1 MTEQEWMDMY
11 YRHYGPDNVPHF
23 PDWPN
28 MPHADWPRWGWRRW
42 NDSEPAHEVP
52 WDYDCCN
59 HGESDC
65 ICVTSAD
72 ADLWNSYS
80 SLSGLLA
87 FNPDDLSAALANA
100 DTIEDL
106 SGFVSANS
114 GIWLSAG
121 YVPNI
126 YENISA
132 LYDALNDKVDYSAME
147 SAMSS
152 YHVWTDSEVMAHDA
166 GRYGD
171 FSGTLVGIGTYE
183 RPLRVSKYISQA
195 VAAVEVATNGFT
207 SPLASGVSIDG
218 LQDQISKVNS
228 ELDNA
233 KTEIKINHDDIQF
246 LANLSGAFKDKLH
259 PEMVHPDHPISLEES
274 LATPSI
280 MYYWSEA
287 NEGV

>member
-132 LYDALNDKVDYSAME
+132 LYDGLNDKVDYSAME

-152 YHVWTDSEVMAHDA
+152 YHVWTDSEVMAYDA

-171 FSGTLVGIGTYE
+171 FSGTLIGVGTYE
-183 RPLRVSKYISQA
+183 RPLRVSKYIARA
-195 VAAVEVATNGFT
+195 VAAVEEATNNYT
-207 SPLASGVSIDG
+207 IPLASADSVDK
-218 LQDQISKVNS
+218 LQGQITQLNG
-228 ELDNA
+228 
-233 KTEIKINHDDIQF
+233 KINRAFSDIHF
-246 LANLSGAFKDKLH
+246 NSDNIKMLANLSAKFDDKYH
-259 PEMVHPDHPISLEES
+259 PPMYNYKVSLEES
-274 LATPSI
+274 RSTPDNI
-280 MYYWSEA
+280 YYWSEA

>member
-147 SAMSS
+147 SAMSL
-152 YHVWTDSEVMAHDA
+152 YHVWTDSEVMAYDA

-171 FSGTLVGIGTYE
+171 FSGTLIGIGTYE
-183 RPLRVSKYISQA
+183 RPLRVSKYIAKA
-195 VAAVEVATNGFT
+195 VAAVEEATNNYT
-207 SPLASGVSIDG
+207 IPLASADSVDK
-218 LQDQISKVNS
+218 LQGQITQLNGKINRAFSG
-228 ELDNA
+228 
-233 KTEIKINHDDIQF
+233 IQINHDNIEM
-246 LANLSGAFKDKLH
+246 LANLSAKFDDKYH
-259 PEMVHPDHPISLEES
+259 PPMYNYKVS
-274 LATPSI
+274 LAESRSTPDNI
-280 MYYWSEA
+280 YYWSEA

>member
-132 LYDALNDKVDYSAME
+132 LYDALNDKVDFSAME

-195 VAAVEVATNGFT
+195 VAAVEEATNGFT

-218 LQDQISKVNS
+218 LQEQISKVNS

-246 LANLSGAFKDKLH
+246 LANLSGAFKDELH
-259 PEMVHPDHPISLEES
+259 PEMDNKKVSLEES
-274 LATPSI
+274 LGTPSI

>member
-132 LYDALNDKVDYSAME
+132 LYDGLNEKVDFTAME

-195 VAAVEVATNGFT
+195 VAAVEEATNGFT
-207 SPLASGVSIDG
+207 TPLASGVSIDG
-218 LQDQISKVNS
+218 LQEQISKVNS

-246 LANLSGAFKDKLH
+246 LANLSGAFKDEFH

-274 LATPSI
+274 SGTPSI

>member
-80 SLSGLLA
+80 SLSGLLV

-152 YHVWTDSEVMAHDA
+152 YHVWTDSEVMAYDA

-171 FSGTLVGIGTYE
+171 FSGTLIGIGTYE
-183 RPLRVSKYISQA
+183 RPLRVSKYIAKA
-195 VAAVEVATNGFT
+195 VAAVEEATNNYT
-207 SPLASGVSIDG
+207 IPLASADSVDK
-218 LQDQISKVNS
+218 LQGQITQLNG
-228 ELDNA
+228 
-233 KTEIKINHDDIQF
+233 KINRAFSGIQVNHDNIEM
-246 LANLSGAFKDKLH
+246 LANLTAKFNDEYH
-259 PEMVHPDHPISLEES
+259 PPMYNYKVSLEES
-274 LATPSI
+274 RGTPDNI
-280 MYYWSEA
+280 YYWSEA

>member
-126 YENISA
+126 YENIYELFSA
-132 LYDALNDKVDYSAME
+132 VNNKVDFSAME

-166 GRYGD
+166 GRYGN

-183 RPLRVSKYISQA
+183 RPLRISNYIA
-195 VAAVEVATNGFT
+195 KAAAAVDIATNGFT
-207 SPLASGVSIDG
+207 TPLASGVSIDG
-218 LQDQISKVNS
+218 LQEQISKVNS

-246 LANLSGAFKDKLH
+246 LANLSGAFKDEFH
-259 PEMVHPDHPISLEES
+259 PEMVHPEHPISLEES
-274 LATPSI
+274 LGRPSV
-280 MYYWSEA
+280 MFYWSEA

>member
-152 YHVWTDSEVMAHDA
+152 YHVWTDSEVMAYDA

-171 FSGTLVGIGTYE
+171 FSGTLIGIGTYE
-183 RPLRVSKYISQA
+183 RPLRVSKYIAKA
-195 VAAVEVATNGFT
+195 VAAVEEATNNYT
-207 SPLASGVSIDG
+207 IPLASADSVDK
-218 LQDQISKVNS
+218 LQGQITQLNG
-228 ELDNA
+228 
-233 KTEIKINHDDIQF
+233 KINRAFSGIQVNHDNIEM
-246 LANLSGAFKDKLH
+246 LANLSAKFNDKHH
-259 PEMVHPDHPISLEES
+259 PPMYNYKVSLEES
-274 LATPSI
+274 RSTPNNI
-280 MYYWSEA
+280 YYWSEA

>member
-28 MPHADWPRWGWRRW
+28 MPHADWPHWGWRRW

-152 YHVWTDSEVMAHDA
+152 YHVWTDSEVMAYDA

-171 FSGTLVGIGTYE
+171 FSGTLIGIGTYE
-183 RPLRVSKYISQA
+183 RPLRVSKYIAKA
-195 VAAVEVATNGFT
+195 VAAVEEATNNYT
-207 SPLASGVSIDG
+207 IPLASADSVDK
-218 LQDQISKVNS
+218 LQGQITQLNG
-228 ELDNA
+228 
-233 KTEIKINHDDIQF
+233 KINRAFSGIQVNHDNIEM
-246 LANLSGAFKDKLH
+246 LANLTAKFKDEYH
-259 PEMVHPDHPISLEES
+259 PPMYNYKVSLEES
-274 LATPSI
+274 RSTPDNI
-280 MYYWSEA
+280 YYWSEA

>member
-87 FNPDDLSAALANA
+87 FNLDDLSAALANA

-132 LYDALNDKVDYSAME
+132 LYDGLNDKVDYSAME

-152 YHVWTDSEVMAHDA
+152 YHVWTDSEVMAYDA

-171 FSGTLVGIGTYE
+171 FSGTLIGIGTYE
-183 RPLRVSKYISQA
+183 RPLRVSKYIARA
-195 VAAVEVATNGFT
+195 VAAVEEATNNYT
-207 SPLASGVSIDG
+207 IPLASADSVDK
-218 LQDQISKVNS
+218 LQGQITQLNG
-228 ELDNA
+228 
-233 KTEIKINHDDIQF
+233 KINRAFSGIRVNHDNIEM
-246 LANLSGAFKDKLH
+246 LANLTTKFNDEYH
-259 PEMVHPDHPISLEES
+259 PPMYNYKVS
-274 LATPSI
+274 LAESRNAPDNI
-280 MYYWSEA
+280 YYWSEA

>member
-132 LYDALNDKVDYSAME
+132 LYDGLNDKVDYSAME

-152 YHVWTDSEVMAHDA
+152 YHVWTDSEVMAYDA

-171 FSGTLVGIGTYE
+171 FSGTLIGIGTYE
-183 RPLRVSKYISQA
+183 RPLRVSKYIARA
-195 VAAVEVATNGFT
+195 VAAVEEATNNYT
-207 SPLASGVSIDG
+207 IPLASADSVDK
-218 LQDQISKVNS
+218 LQGQITQLNG
-228 ELDNA
+228 
-233 KTEIKINHDDIQF
+233 KINRALSGIRVNHDNIEM
-246 LANLSGAFKDKLH
+246 LANQTAKFDDKYY
-259 PEMVHPDHPISLEES
+259 PPMYNYKVSLEES
-274 LATPSI
+274 RGTPDNI
-280 MYYWSEA
+280 YYWSEV

>member
-152 YHVWTDSEVMAHDA
+152 YHVWTDSEVLLTI
-166 GRYGD
+166 
-171 FSGTLVGIGTYE
+171 FVII
-183 RPLRVSKYISQA
+183 VSCI
-195 VAAVEVATNGFT
+195 
-207 SPLASGVSIDG
+207 
-218 LQDQISKVNS
+218 
-228 ELDNA
+228 
-233 KTEIKINHDDIQF
+233 
-246 LANLSGAFKDKLH
+246 
-259 PEMVHPDHPISLEES
+259 
-274 LATPSI
+274 
-280 MYYWSEA
+280 
-287 NEGV
+287 

>member
-147 SAMSS
+147 SAMLS
-152 YHVWTDSEVMAHDA
+152 YHVWTDSEVMAYDA

-171 FSGTLVGIGTYE
+171 FSGTLIGIGTYE
-183 RPLRVSKYISQA
+183 RPLRVSKYIAKA
-195 VAAVEVATNGFT
+195 VAAVEEATNNYT
-207 SPLASGVSIDG
+207 IPLASADSVDK
-218 LQDQISKVNS
+218 LQGQITQLNGKINRAFSG
-228 ELDNA
+228 
-233 KTEIKINHDDIQF
+233 IQINHDNIEM
-246 LANLSGAFKDKLH
+246 LANLSAKFDDKYH
-259 PEMVHPDHPISLEES
+259 PPMYNYKVSLEES
-274 LATPSI
+274 YSTPDNI
-280 MYYWSEA
+280 YYWSEA

>member
-152 YHVWTDSEVMAHDA
+152 YHVWTDSEVMAYDA

-171 FSGTLVGIGTYE
+171 FSGTLIGIGTYE
-183 RPLRVSKYISQA
+183 RPLRVSKYIARA
-195 VAAVEVATNGFT
+195 VAAVEEATNNYT
-207 SPLASGVSIDG
+207 IPLASADSVDK
-218 LQDQISKVNS
+218 LQGQITQLNGKINRAFSG
-228 ELDNA
+228 
-233 KTEIKINHDDIQF
+233 IQINHDNIEM
-246 LANLSGAFKDKLH
+246 LANLTAKFDDKYH
-259 PEMVHPDHPISLEES
+259 PPMYNNKVSLEES
-274 LATPSI
+274 RYTPDNI
-280 MYYWSEA
+280 YYWSEA

>member
-132 LYDALNDKVDYSAME
+132 LYDGLNDKVDYSTME

-152 YHVWTDSEVMAHDA
+152 YHVWTDSEVMAYDA

-171 FSGTLVGIGTYE
+171 FSGTLIGVGTYE
-183 RPLRVSKYISQA
+183 RPLRVSKYIARA
-195 VAAVEVATNGFT
+195 VAAVDEATNNYT
-207 SPLASGVSIDG
+207 IPLASADSVDK
-218 LQDQISKVNS
+218 LQGQITQLNG
-228 ELDNA
+228 
-233 KTEIKINHDDIQF
+233 KINRAFSDIHF
-246 LANLSGAFKDKLH
+246 NSDNIKMLANLSAKFNDEYH
-259 PEMVHPDHPISLEES
+259 PPMYNNKVS
-274 LATPSI
+274 LAESRATPDNI
-280 MYYWSEA
+280 YYWSEA

>member
-80 SLSGLLA
+80 SLSGLLV

-152 YHVWTDSEVMAHDA
+152 YHVWTDSEVMAYDA

-171 FSGTLVGIGTYE
+171 FSGTLIGIGTYE
-183 RPLRVSKYISQA
+183 RPLRVSKYIARA
-195 VAAVEVATNGFT
+195 VAAVEEATNNYT
-207 SPLASGVSIDG
+207 IPLASADSVDK
-218 LQDQISKVNS
+218 LQGQITQLNG
-228 ELDNA
+228 
-233 KTEIKINHDDIQF
+233 KINRAFSGIQVNHDNIEM
-246 LANLSGAFKDKLH
+246 LANLSAKFNDKYH
-259 PEMVHPDHPISLEES
+259 PPMYNYKVSLEES
-274 LATPSI
+274 RGTPDNI
-280 MYYWSEA
+280 YYWSEA

>member
-132 LYDALNDKVDYSAME
+132 FSAALNDKVDYSAME
-147 SAMSS
+147 SAMST
-152 YHVWTDSEVMAHDA
+152 YHVWTDSEVMAYDA

-171 FSGTLVGIGTYE
+171 FSGTLIGIGTYE
-183 RPLRVSKYISQA
+183 RPLRVSKYIAKA
-195 VAAVEVATNGFT
+195 VAAVEEATNNYT
-207 SPLASGVSIDG
+207 IPLASADSVDK
-218 LQDQISKVNS
+218 LQGQITQLNGKINRAFSG
-228 ELDNA
+228 
-233 KTEIKINHDDIQF
+233 IQINHDNIEM
-246 LANLSGAFKDKLH
+246 LANLSAKFDDKYH
-259 PEMVHPDHPISLEES
+259 PPMYNYKVS
-274 LATPSI
+274 LAESRSAPDNI
-280 MYYWSEA
+280 YYWSEA

>member
-152 YHVWTDSEVMAHDA
+152 YHVWTDSEVMAYDA

-171 FSGTLVGIGTYE
+171 FSGTLIGIGTYE
-183 RPLRVSKYISQA
+183 RPLRVSKYIARA
-195 VAAVEVATNGFT
+195 VAAVEEATNNYT
-207 SPLASGVSIDG
+207 IPLASADSVDK
-218 LQDQISKVNS
+218 LQGQITQLNG
-228 ELDNA
+228 
-233 KTEIKINHDDIQF
+233 KINRAFSGIQVNHDNIEM
-246 LANLSGAFKDKLH
+246 LANLSAKFNDKHH
-259 PEMVHPDHPISLEES
+259 PPMYNYKVSLEES
-274 LATPSI
+274 RSTPDNI
-280 MYYWSEA
+280 YYWSEA

>member
-147 SAMSS
+147 SAMLS
-152 YHVWTDSEVMAHDA
+152 YHVWTDSEVMAYDA

-171 FSGTLVGIGTYE
+171 FSGTLIGIGTYE
-183 RPLRVSKYISQA
+183 RPLRVSKYIAKA
-195 VAAVEVATNGFT
+195 VAAVEEATNNYT
-207 SPLASGVSIDG
+207 IPLASADSVDK
-218 LQDQISKVNS
+218 LQGQITQLNG
-228 ELDNA
+228 
-233 KTEIKINHDDIQF
+233 KINRAFSGIQVNHDNIEM
-246 LANLSGAFKDKLH
+246 LANLSAKFNDEHH
-259 PEMVHPDHPISLEES
+259 PPMYNYKVSLEES
-274 LATPSI
+274 RSTPDNI
-280 MYYWSEA
+280 YYWSEA

>member
-147 SAMSS
+147 SAMLS
-152 YHVWTDSEVMAHDA
+152 YHVWTDSEVMAYDA

-171 FSGTLVGIGTYE
+171 FSGTLIGIGTYE
-183 RPLRVSKYISQA
+183 RPLRVSKYIAKA
-195 VAAVEVATNGFT
+195 VAAVEEATNNYT
-207 SPLASGVSIDG
+207 IPLASADSVDK
-218 LQDQISKVNS
+218 LQGQITQLNGKINRAFSG
-228 ELDNA
+228 
-233 KTEIKINHDDIQF
+233 IQINHDNIEM
-246 LANLSGAFKDKLH
+246 LANLSAKFDDKYH
-259 PEMVHPDHPISLEES
+259 PPMYNYKVS
-274 LATPSI
+274 LAESRSTPDNI
-280 MYYWSEA
+280 YYWSEA

>member
-152 YHVWTDSEVMAHDA
+152 YHVWTDSEVMAYDA

-171 FSGTLVGIGTYE
+171 FSGTLIGIGTYE
-183 RPLRVSKYISQA
+183 RPLRVSKYIAKA
-195 VAAVEVATNGFT
+195 VAAVEEATNNYT
-207 SPLASGVSIDG
+207 IPLASADSVDK
-218 LQDQISKVNS
+218 LQGQITQLNGKINRAFSG
-228 ELDNA
+228 
-233 KTEIKINHDDIQF
+233 IQINHDNIEM
-246 LANLSGAFKDKLH
+246 LANLSAKFDDKYH
-259 PEMVHPDHPISLEES
+259 PPMYNYKVS
-274 LATPSI
+274 LAKSRSTPDNI
-280 MYYWSEA
+280 YYWSEA

>member
-1 MTEQEWMDMY
+1 MTEQEWMDIY

-152 YHVWTDSEVMAHDA
+152 YHVWTDSEVMAYDA

-183 RPLRVSKYISQA
+183 RPLRVSKYIAKA
-195 VAAVEVATNGFT
+195 VAAVEEATNNYT
-207 SPLASGVSIDG
+207 IPLASADSVDK
-218 LQDQISKVNS
+218 LQGQITQLNG
-228 ELDNA
+228 
-233 KTEIKINHDDIQF
+233 KINRAFSGIQVNHDNIKM
-246 LANLSGAFKDKLH
+246 LANLSAKFKDEYH
-259 PEMVHPDHPISLEES
+259 PPMYNYKVSLEES
-274 LATPSI
+274 RSTPDNI
-280 MYYWSEA
+280 YYWSEA

>member
-11 YRHYGPDNVPHF
+11 YRHYDPDNVPHF

-132 LYDALNDKVDYSAME
+132 LYDGLNDKVDYSAME
-147 SAMSS
+147 SAMST

-246 LANLSGAFKDKLH
+246 LANLSGAFRDDLH
-259 PEMVHPDHPISLEES
+259 PAMDNKKVSLAES
-274 LATPSI
+274 RATPSI

-287 NEGV
+287 NEVV

>member
-1 MTEQEWMDMY
+1 MTEQEWIDMY

-152 YHVWTDSEVMAHDA
+152 YHVWTDSEVMAYDA

-171 FSGTLVGIGTYE
+171 FSGTLIGIGTYE
-183 RPLRVSKYISQA
+183 RPLRVSKYIARA
-195 VAAVEVATNGFT
+195 VAAVEEATNNYT
-207 SPLASGVSIDG
+207 IPLASADSIDK
-218 LQDQISKVNS
+218 LQGQITQLNG
-228 ELDNA
+228 
-233 KTEIKINHDDIQF
+233 KINRAFSGIQVNHDNIEM
-246 LANLSGAFKDKLH
+246 LANLSAKFNDKHH
-259 PEMVHPDHPISLEES
+259 PPMYNYKVSLEES
-274 LATPSI
+274 RSTPDNI
-280 MYYWSEA
+280 YYWSEA

>member
-126 YENISA
+126 SGDISA

-147 SAMSS
+147 SAMLS
-152 YHVWTDSEVMAHDA
+152 YHVWTDSEVMAYDA

-171 FSGTLVGIGTYE
+171 FSGTLIGIGTYE
-183 RPLRVSKYISQA
+183 RPLRVSKYIAKA
-195 VAAVEVATNGFT
+195 VAAVEEATNNYT
-207 SPLASGVSIDG
+207 IPLASADSVDK
-218 LQDQISKVNS
+218 LQGQITQLNGKINRAFSG
-228 ELDNA
+228 
-233 KTEIKINHDDIQF
+233 IQINHDNIEM
-246 LANLSGAFKDKLH
+246 LANLSAKFDDKYH
-259 PEMVHPDHPISLEES
+259 PPMYNYKVS
-274 LATPSI
+274 LAESRSTPDNI
-280 MYYWSEA
+280 YYWSEA

>member
-152 YHVWTDSEVMAHDA
+152 YHVWTDSEVMAYDA

-171 FSGTLVGIGTYE
+171 FSGTLIGIGTYE
-183 RPLRVSKYISQA
+183 RPLRVSKYIAKA
-195 VAAVEVATNGFT
+195 VAAVEEATNNYT
-207 SPLASGVSIDG
+207 IPLAAKFD
-218 LQDQISKVNS
+218 DKYHPPMYNYKV
-228 ELDNA
+228 
-233 KTEIKINHDDIQF
+233 
-246 LANLSGAFKDKLH
+246 
-259 PEMVHPDHPISLEES
+259 S
-274 LATPSI
+274 LAESRSTPDNI
-280 MYYWSEA
+280 YYWSEA

>member
-132 LYDALNDKVDYSAME
+132 LYDGLNDKADASAV
-147 SAMSS
+147 SAALSS
-152 YHVWTDSEVMAHDA
+152 YHVWTDSEKLAHEA
-166 GRYGD
+166 GYYGD
-171 FSGTLVGIGTYE
+171 FSGTIIGIGTYE
-183 RPLRVSKYISQA
+183 RPLRVSKYVSE
-195 VAAVEVATNGFT
+195 AVELICEACKDKND
-207 SPLASGVSIDG
+207 PLANMSDINKLQKDVSAVNDSLNNLGAGVSENRELIEMLINRIHG
-218 LQDQISKVNS
+218 GGS
-228 ELDNA
+228 ENLPWW
-233 KTEIKINHDDIQF
+233 IN
-246 LANLSGAFKDKLH
+246 KR
-259 PEMVHPDHPISLEES
+259 VSLEES
-274 LATPSI
+274 KDAQNTF
-280 MYYWSEA
+280 YYWDEKDYTH
-287 NEGV
+287 NP